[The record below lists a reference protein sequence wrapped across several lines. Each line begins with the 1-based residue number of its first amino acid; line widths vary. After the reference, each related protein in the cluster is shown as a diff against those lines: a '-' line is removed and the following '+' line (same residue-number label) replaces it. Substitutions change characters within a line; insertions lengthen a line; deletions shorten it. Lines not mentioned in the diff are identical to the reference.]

1 MSVPKITGVQLSN
14 PSAGPL
20 LLLGNSIGTSGT
32 ALWSA
37 SAGFLGERFHVVGWD
52 LPGHGRNTDPV
63 SDGFS
68 MAELA
73 AGVMAF
79 ADRVLT
85 DRGEP
90 GGRLYYAGD
99 SLGGAVGLQALLD
112 APNRIVAAVLLCT
125 GAKIGDAAGWH
136 ERAARVRE
144 SGIAVVINQSVE
156 RWFAPGFLEREPG
169 VASQLLESLRAADA
183 EAYALACEAL
193 ADFDIRSRLGEI
205 AVPVL
210 AVAGAEDFAT
220 PPELLTEIANGVQR
234 GELQILDGVAHLAPA
249 EAPQEVA
256 KLIMKHADADGPG
269 GVRGGRPPRHQ
280 HSSGPDRYAAGMR
293 VRRAVL
299 GDDHVDRATAAA
311 TDFTRDFQQLITEYA
326 WGTIWTRPG
335 LDRRSR
341 SMITLTALVARGHH
355 EELAMH
361 VRAARRNGLSVDE
374 IKEVLLQTAI
384 YCGVPDANTAFRIA
398 QAALADEETTDAE
411 EAR

>member
-1 MSVPKITGVQLSN
+1 MSVPRISGVQLSD

-20 LLLGNSIGTSGT
+20 LLLGTSIGTSAT

-37 SAGFLGERFHVVGWD
+37 SAALLGERFHVVAWD
-52 LPGHGRNTDPV
+52 LPGHGRNTEPV
-63 SDGFS
+63 SAGFT

-73 AGVMAF
+73 SGVLAL
-79 ADRVLT
+79 ADQVLT

-112 APNRIVAAVLLCT
+112 APDRILAAVLLCT
-125 GAKIGDAAGWH
+125 GAKIGTAEGWR
-136 ERAARVRE
+136 ERAARVRA
-144 SGIAVVINQSVE
+144 SGTTVVVNQSVE
-156 RWFAPGFLEREPG
+156 RWFAPGFLEREPQVG
-169 VASQLLESLRAADA
+169 GRLLESLRAADA

-193 ADFDIRSRLGEI
+193 ADFDVRSQLGDI

-220 PPELLTEIANGVQR
+220 QADLLREIADGVQR
-234 GELQILDGVAHLAPA
+234 GALQILDGVAHLAPA

-256 KLIMKHADADGPG
+256 KLIMKHLDAGEA
-269 GVRGGRPPRHQ
+269 GV
-280 HSSGPDRYAAGMR
+280 DRYAAGMQ
-293 VRRAVL
+293 VRRQVL
-299 GDDHVDRATAAA
+299 GDVHVDRATSAT
-311 TDFTRDFQQLITEYA
+311 TDFTRDFQHLITEYA
-326 WGTIWTRPG
+326 WGSIWTRPG

-398 QAALADEETTDAE
+398 QAALADEETTPE
-411 EAR
+411 EDDR